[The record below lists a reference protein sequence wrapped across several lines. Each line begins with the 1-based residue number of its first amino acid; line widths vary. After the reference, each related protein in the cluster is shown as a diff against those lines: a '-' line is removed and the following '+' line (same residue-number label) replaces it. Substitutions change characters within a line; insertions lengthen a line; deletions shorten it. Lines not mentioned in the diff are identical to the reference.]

1 MTAILIFAAFAGLAM
16 IVGGIYSGEKTF
28 NWENGTG
35 GGSCVVALLGALIF
49 LVSIGALIGRA
60 YL

>member
-1 MTAILIFAAFAGLAM
+1 MTAILIFAAFAGLA
-16 IVGGIYSGEKTF
+16 ITIGGIYSGEKTF

-35 GGSCVVALLGALIF
+35 GGGCVVALFGAVIF
-49 LVSIGALIGRA
+49 LGSIGALIGRA